1 MTLIISTIFERLK
14 LTIKFAI
21 YEYSFWTWLHEE
33 ILSGESDFKENWK
46 DVEQSKLK

>member
-21 YEYSFWTWLHEE
+21 YMNNLSELDFTKKCYRVKA
-33 ILSGESDFKENWK
+33 ILKKIGKM
-46 DVEQSKLK
+46 